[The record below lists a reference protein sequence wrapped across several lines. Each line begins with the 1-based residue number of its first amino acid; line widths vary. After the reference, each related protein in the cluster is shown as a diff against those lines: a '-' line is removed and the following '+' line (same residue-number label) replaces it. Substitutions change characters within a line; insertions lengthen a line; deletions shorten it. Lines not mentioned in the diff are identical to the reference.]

1 MIPAAMSRKSKT
13 QHLTDSIIGQ
23 HLALSVAAH
32 LARTQLVSDPLAIYD
47 SQHLTDMID
56 IVAAAIAKVAPL
68 YVQDP
73 GSGTLRQLTESEL
86 EGATVR
92 RSATNLVL
100 RDGRIL
106 SSVSLKRVDLRQAI
120 AILKAVGIPELR
132 TAQPAREPQAP
143 AARPELNPAQR
154 LDEIET
160 LLRPPL
166 VTQQLQRANQMLV
179 SIARNA
185 PQGRVANLAMQL
197 MSALQE
203 SEAPKELP
211 EVVPLLLAHLRA
223 ALQQTE
229 KKEA

>member
-1 MIPAAMSRKSKT
+1 MSQKSKT

-86 EGATVR
+86 EGATVK

-100 RDGRIL
+100 RDGRTL

-132 TAQPAREPQAP
+132 TAQPA
-143 AARPELNPAQR
+143 
-154 LDEIET
+154 
-160 LLRPPL
+160 
-166 VTQQLQRANQMLV
+166 
-179 SIARNA
+179 
-185 PQGRVANLAMQL
+185 
-197 MSALQE
+197 
-203 SEAPKELP
+203 
-211 EVVPLLLAHLRA
+211 
-223 ALQQTE
+223 
-229 KKEA
+229 

>member
-1 MIPAAMSRKSKT
+1 MSRKSKT

-56 IVAAAIAKVAPL
+56 VVGGAIAKVAPL

-86 EGATVR
+86 EGATVK

-132 TAQPAREPQAP
+132 SAQPAREPQAP
-143 AARPELNPAQR
+143 AARPELNPTQR
-154 LDEIET
+154 LDEIEK

-166 VTQQLQRANQMLV
+166 LTQQLQRANQMLV

-185 PQGRVANLAMQL
+185 PQGRVANLSMQL
-197 MSALQE
+197 MSALHE
-203 SEAPKELP
+203 SEAPQELP
-211 EVVPLLLAHLRA
+211 EVVPLLLAQLRA
-223 ALQQTE
+223 ALSEAE
-229 KKEA
+229 KAKS